1 MLAMVLNNSL
11 DPYISHATLLHFLKL
26 YYIFYFS
33 WSLVIG
39 HVTFSWSL
47 VILYNR
53 NLFSLFSIVVIS
65 VGFVIKIVQFDD
77 NT

>member
-1 MLAMVLNNSL
+1 LLAIVLNNSL
-11 DPYISHATLLHFLKL
+11 DPYISHAITLFFKVILPFLL
-26 YYIFYFS
+26 F
-33 WSLVIG
+33 LVIG

-65 VGFVIKIVQFDD
+65 VGFVIKTVQFDD